1 MTGDRAA
8 GGAAAPVAAV
18 GTRPAPGGPWDESE
32 VDGLGRRVDLGAIW
46 LPGVVGMELRM
57 EIDKKTNQ
65 VTGVGVTLAGS
76 ALQVQA
82 FAAPRTEGIWDEI
95 RAEIA
100 ESVTKQ
106 GGSVDDLPGPFGRE
120 LLARLP
126 VRTPEGRTGHRPAR
140 FIGHDGP
147 RWFLRGVLTGAAAV
161 DPQQAAQLEAL
172 FADIVVVRG
181 TEARAPR
188 DLLALR
194 LPGPGPHGAGPA
206 GRRRPAR
213 ARPPDPGAG
222 DHRDPIGSHV
232 MSKLDM
238 KGALHRAFASQAE
251 LEADE
256 ERIESIRY
264 GCTPVSG
271 LPERRRATVHGVIR
285 SVTLRPRQGVPGA
298 RGRAVRRHRDARPRL
313 AGPPRDQRHRAGPPR
328 AASRDWCAAVDG
340 RRTVY
345 NPRYELLPRH
355 GE

>member
-1 MTGDRAA
+1 MGLFRRGGGVRATDDTVRTADGADAVEPDAARLPSDAATDDAQPGDAA
-8 GGAAAPVAAV
+8 TDPVEDV
-18 GTRPAPGGPWDESE
+18 PSPLDRPAPGGPWDESE

-57 EIDKKTNQ
+57 EIDKATNQ

-95 RAEIA
+95 REEIA

-106 GGSVDDLPGPFGRE
+106 GGAVDELPGPFGRE

-161 DPQQAAQLEAL
+161 DPQQATALEAL

-188 DLLALR
+188 DLLPLR
-194 LPGPGPHGAGPA
+194 LPGQN
-206 GRRRPAR
+206 RPA
-213 ARPPDPGAG
+213 AAAPPVTPEAPPLDPLTRG
-222 DHRDPIGSHV
+222 
-232 MSKLDM
+232 
-238 KGALHRAFASQAE
+238 
-251 LEADE
+251 
-256 ERIESIRY
+256 
-264 GCTPVSG
+264 
-271 LPERRRATVHGVIR
+271 PEITETR
-285 SVTLRPRQGVPGA
+285 
-298 RGRAVRRHRDARPRL
+298 
-313 AGPPRDQRHRAGPPR
+313 
-328 AASRDWCAAVDG
+328 
-340 RRTVY
+340 
-345 NPRYELLPRH
+345 
-355 GE
+355 